1 MLIASVAFAS
11 GELTGDDDSIL
22 EARLNE
28 KGPNGLPWVYNGKSD
43 SDPKTLLAD
52 YVTNLGVK
60 HLVQGHQPGK
70 VEIDGIRREKY
81 TFFQRYGLLFL
92 IDSGMSRHIK
102 GSDSNGGA
110 LRIRNGENAIIICA
124 NGTKAT
130 LWDVSTNFDHQTK
143 HCTKNH

>member
-1 MLIASVAFAS
+1 SKLGFAS
-11 GELTGDDDSIL
+11 KELTGDDDSIL

-28 KGPNGLPWVYNGKSD
+28 KGPNGLPWVYNGKYD
-43 SDPKTLLAD
+43 SDPKTLLSD

-60 HLVQGHQPGK
+60 HLVQGHQPGDF
-70 VEIDGIRREKY
+70 EIDGIKRERY

-92 IDSGMSRHIK
+92 VDSGMSRHIK
-102 GSDSNGGA
+102 GSDSTGGA
-110 LRIRNGENAIIICA
+110 LRIRNGDHAIIICA

-130 LWDVSTNFDHQTK
+130 LWDVSTNSDHQIR